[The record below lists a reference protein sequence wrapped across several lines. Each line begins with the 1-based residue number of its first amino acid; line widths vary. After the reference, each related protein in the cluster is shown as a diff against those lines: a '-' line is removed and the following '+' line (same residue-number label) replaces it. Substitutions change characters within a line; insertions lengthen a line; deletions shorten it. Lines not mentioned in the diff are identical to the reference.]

1 MMGDEAPRST
11 RGSGVPANT
20 GPFDIL
26 LIGSSFGGPRAVE
39 QILRQLPQ
47 GFGLPIVLCQH
58 ITPGMTAIWAQSLT
72 VRSGHTV
79 GEAENRAVLEP
90 GKVYVAPAGLQM
102 RVTKGPLGPQARLDA
117 DFADSLHVPSIDVL
131 FSSAAH
137 SFGSGTIA
145 VLLTGLGRDG
155 TSGMV
160 RVREAGGHTIGEA
173 ESTAA
178 SYSMPGSAAEAGGV
192 VQQLPLDRIAPRLV
206 ELAARRR

>member
-1 MMGDEAPRST
+1 MGDETSDVM
-11 RGSGVPANT
+11 RGSGVPAST

-39 QILRQLPQ
+39 QILRALPP
-47 GFGLPIVLCQH
+47 GFALPIVLCQH

-72 VRSGHTV
+72 LRSGHTV
-79 GEAENRAVLEP
+79 REAENRAVLEP
-90 GKVYVAPAGLQM
+90 GNVYVAPAGLQM
-102 RVTKGPLGPQARLDA
+102 RVMKGPLGPQARLDA

-160 RVREAGGHTIGEA
+160 RVREAGGQTIGEA

-206 ELAARRR
+206 ELTARR

>member
-1 MMGDEAPRST
+1 MMGDQSACAA
-11 RGSGVPANT
+11 RGSGVPASC

-39 QILRQLPQ
+39 QILRALPP
-47 GFGLPIVLCQH
+47 GFSLPIVLCQH

-72 VRSGHTV
+72 GRSGHAV
-79 GEAENRAVLEP
+79 REAESRDVLEP
-90 GKVYVAPAGLQM
+90 GNVYVAPAGLQM
-102 RVTKGPLGPQARLDA
+102 RVSKGPLGPQARLDA

-131 FSSAAH
+131 FSSAAD

-178 SYSMPGSAAEAGGV
+178 SYSMPGSAADAGGV

-206 ELAARRR
+206 ELAAKR